1 MPEATVAE
9 RPAEPPTGASSAT
22 ELSEELA
29 GLDALELADRKPKLE
44 LAARAWRGLWPKLGA
59 VTIFLF
65 IWQVVVWLQIWP
77 DYVLPGPVPVFQQL
91 WSDIASGTMPKAI
104 GITLQRAF
112 IGYSIAI
119 VLGVVIGALVSRI
132 GILRTAV
139 GSMITGLQTMPSI
152 AWFPLALLLFKQSE
166 AAIYFVVVLGAT
178 PAIAN
183 GLISGTDH
191 IPPILLRA
199 GRVLGARRLT
209 LYRHVVLP
217 ASLPSF
223 VGGLKQG
230 WAFAWRSL
238 MAGELIVIIAS
249 RPSLGVMM
257 QNAKDFADA
266 PGLLSV
272 MVVIFIIGVVVD
284 SLFFGTMERALRRRW
299 GLIDTATA

>member
-1 MPEATVAE
+1 
-9 RPAEPPTGASSAT
+9 
-22 ELSEELA
+22 
-29 GLDALELADRKPKLE
+29 
-44 LAARAWRGLWPKLGA
+44 
-59 VTIFLF
+59 
-65 IWQVVVWLQIWP
+65 
-77 DYVLPGPVPVFQQL
+77 
-91 WSDIASGTMPKAI
+91 
-104 GITLQRAF
+104 
-112 IGYSIAI
+112 
-119 VLGVVIGALVSRI
+119 
-132 GILRTAV
+132 
-139 GSMITGLQTMPSI
+139 I

-217 ASLPSF
+217 ASLPSV

-272 MVVIFIIGVVVD
+272 MVVIFVIGVVVD
-284 SLFFGTMERALRRRW
+284 SLFFGTMERSLRRRW
-299 GLIDTATA
+299 GLIDTASA